1 MRRWFHE
8 ERPIVSG
15 IPACSVRFVV
25 PSTADRERGAVTTHG
40 ASCRTSITI
49 VALLCVHAGAVL
61 YSVGER
67 DGALDEQLN
76 GALRSA
82 GFTGTIESTLER
94 RLGRKVDPELAEL
107 GRLLWFDKLPALYHD
122 NACGGCHS
130 PSNGFGDTQSIAI
143 GIQNNNLVG
152 PDRSGPR
159 NKRRAP
165 LVINAAFYPSLM
177 WNGRFYAPSRN
188 PFDNS
193 AGFHFPAPEGT
204 TKFPP
209 NDPVIK
215 QLLQA
220 QAHIPPTELVE
231 TAGLR
236 GTCPTLGDM
245 YCQFDRDPA
254 AAGVHAETVPPP
266 DSSDRSRNEP
276 IRRKIV
282 ELVNGSDAYREL
294 FAARFP
300 EVKRGAPIGFSMLA
314 RAIAEFEFTLVFA
327 DAPIDRFARGRTDAM
342 SAAQKRGALLFFGK
356 ARCVT
361 CHAVGGASNEMFS
374 DFDYHVIGVPQV
386 SPAFGV
392 GKGNLV
398 QDGEG
403 EDEDFGREHTTLEE
417 DDRYKFRTA
426 PLRNVAVAGAY
437 FHNGAFTRLEDAI
450 RHHLDVERS
459 ARRYDPKAA
468 GLDEDLTRHVGP
480 IEPVLERLDA
490 RLRSPIHLTEA
501 EFIDL
506 VAFVRDGL
514 LDPRARRENLCQ
526 RVPRLLP
533 SGLPPLTFQQCQT

>member
-1 MRRWFHE
+1 LGLHRAINRFW
-8 ERPIVSG
+8 
-15 IPACSVRFVV
+15 IPAATV
-25 PSTADRERGAVTTHG
+25 
-40 ASCRTSITI
+40 
-49 VALLCVHAGAVL
+49 LCVCAWGGAHSIAGP
-61 YSVGER
+61 S
-67 DGALDEQLN
+67 DALDAQLT
-76 GALRSA
+76 GVLRSA
-82 GFTGTIESTLER
+82 EFTGAIESTLER
-94 RLGRKVDPELAEL
+94 RLGRKIDPELAEL

-193 AGFHFPAPEGT
+193 AGFTFPAPEGT

-215 QLLQA
+215 HLLQA

-245 YCQFDRDPA
+245 YCQFDFDHA
-254 AAGVHAETVPPP
+254 ASGLRAETIPPP
-266 DSSDRSRNEP
+266 DASDRSRNEP

-282 ELVNGSDAYREL
+282 EVLNGSRAYHDL

-300 EVKRGAPIGFSMLA
+300 EMSTGAPIDFSMFA

-327 DAPIDRFARGRTDAM
+327 DAPIDRFARGQTDAM
-342 SAAQKRGALLFFGK
+342 TAGQKRGALLFFGK

-361 CHAVGGASNEMFS
+361 CHAVRGASNEMFS
-374 DFDYHVIGVPQV
+374 DFDYHVIGVPQL
-386 SPAFGV
+386 SPAFGA

-403 EDEDFGREHTTLEE
+403 EDEDFGREHTTLDP

-426 PLRNVAVAGAY
+426 PLRNVAVAAAY

-450 RHHLDVERS
+450 RHHLDVARS
-459 ARRYDPKAA
+459 IRRYDAKAA
-468 GLDEDLTRHVGP
+468 GVDEDLTQHLGP
-480 IEPVLERLDA
+480 IEPVLERLDP
-490 RLRSPIHLTEA
+490 RLQLPIRLTEA
-501 EFIDL
+501 EFNDL
-506 VAFVRDGL
+506 LTFVRDGL
-514 LDPRARRENLCQ
+514 LDSRARKENLCK
-526 RVPRLLP
+526 RVPRVLP
-533 SGLPPLTFQQCQT
+533 SGFPPLTFEQCPMGAAN

>member
-1 MRRWFHE
+1 
-8 ERPIVSG
+8 
-15 IPACSVRFVV
+15 VRFVV
-25 PSTADRERGAVTTHG
+25 PSTADRERGEVTTHNVFG
-40 ASCRTSITI
+40 RTSIAV
-49 VALLCVHAGAVL
+49 VALLCIHAGAVL
-61 YSVGER
+61 YSVGENA
-67 DGALDEQLN
+67 GTLDEQLS
-76 GALRSA
+76 GVLRSA
-82 GFTGTIESTLER
+82 RFTGTIESTLER
-94 RLGRKVDPELAEL
+94 RLGRKVDPDLAEL

-165 LVINAAFYPSLM
+165 IVINAAFYPSLM
-177 WNGRFYAPSRN
+177 WNGRFYAPSRD
-188 PFDNS
+188 PFDNR
-193 AGFHFPAPEGT
+193 AGFHFPLPEGT
-204 TKFPP
+204 TRFPP
-209 NDPVIK
+209 HDRVITH
-215 QLLQA
+215 LLQA

-254 AAGVHAETVPPP
+254 TAGVQAETIPRP
-266 DSSDRSRNEP
+266 DSADRSRNEP

-282 ELVNGSDAYREL
+282 ELLNGSHAYRAL

-300 EVKRGAPIGFSMLA
+300 EVKGGAPIEFSMFA

-327 DAPIDRFARGRTDAM
+327 DAPIDQFARGRADAM
-342 SAAQKRGALLFFGK
+342 SAEQKRGALLFFGK

-361 CHAVGGASNEMFS
+361 CHAVGGAANEMFS

-386 SPAFGV
+386 SPAFGI
-392 GKGNLV
+392 GKGNLI

-403 EDEDFGREHTTLEE
+403 EDEDFGREHTTLDE

-426 PLRNVAVAGAY
+426 PLRNVAVAAAF

-450 RHHLDVERS
+450 RHHLDIERS

-480 IEPVLERLDA
+480 IEPVLERLDT
-490 RLRSPIHLTEA
+490 RLRSPIRLTEA
-501 EFIDL
+501 EFNDL
-506 VAFVRDGL
+506 VTFVRDGL
-514 LDPRARRENLCQ
+514 LDPRARRANLCT
-526 RVPRLLP
+526 RVPRSLP
-533 SGLPPLTFQQCQT
+533 SGLPPLTFQQCPAQ